1 MVVLSFLA
9 GVLVP
14 VSGHHPSEKKVLCVS
29 AELPT
34 KSFDRPPVTK
44 GGTTAPCP
52 KTHRPIRDSGKLS
65 AREFLLR
72 RLGVRLSGEC
82 ATSELSGRCVGVLT
96 ALPDPTMRQAGFNHG
111 VMLRPRTPPV
121 MLHHRGRH
129 HVFFLL
135 CMSLPTGV
143 VYEYNE
149 MFMYISGS

>member
-1 MVVLSFLA
+1 MCDVVVLSFLA

-52 KTHRPIRDSGKLS
+52 KTHRPIRDSGKPS
-65 AREFLLR
+65 ARDVLLR
-72 RLGVRLSGEC
+72 GLDVRLSGEC

-96 ALPDPTMRQAGFNHG
+96 ALPDPTRRQAGLNHG
-111 VMLRPRTPPV
+111 VMLRPRTHPCDAA
-121 MLHHRGRH
+121 LQGASSC
-129 HVFFLL
+129 VFYCACRLQ
-135 CMSLPTGV
+135 
-143 VYEYNE
+143 
-149 MFMYISGS
+149 